1 MAPASTLPRGTRVDR
16 YEIDQLLGE
25 GAYGAVYRARHV
37 LTEQWV
43 ALKVLRCAASDGEAF
58 DRLVRE
64 ARAVAEVGSSRVV
77 RVFDCG
83 VSPNEQ
89 LGFLAMEL
97 LTGCDLAELVHREGP
112 FGVERAVDIVV
123 QILEGLTFAH
133 DRGVVHR
140 DMKPANVFV
149 TRVDSPAGQSQDFV
163 KLLDFGISK
172 MRRADSVMTAPGLT
186 MGTPGYI
193 APEQIGN
200 ARDADGRADLF
211 SVAVILYELL
221 TRQKPYSTRSYH
233 EFVAELQAGKARPV
247 RELAPSVP
255 ESLATIVE
263 RGLARDP
270 DARWQTARTFAAA
283 LRGISGLTLPSLS
296 AAATPTLRRDDA
308 TSSAAAVTAHARRP
322 PPVSVT
328 APTLMVSSSSHP
340 AHRGAPTQQVA
351 PPTQPTTAGATVQ
364 TASARPAYAHAAGS
378 DRTPLLILIMSLGLG
393 LALILGCVGIFL
405 ALRSPEPPR
414 VTVGASGA
422 SPGDDP
428 PEPAAKKK
436 SKKSDETPSEPE
448 SHKKK
453 GDPAPESAAD
463 PDESSAGSLASSAGV
478 EIEEP
483 RVVSAGLD
491 TVEIRR
497 VLKKSITGM
506 DECRR
511 KTAEHVMAAV
521 HVHPVGQVTLA
532 GPAPDNKGNENA
544 ARCVA
549 ERFRSATTGWVQP
562 ADASGIIFFEVALK
576 PKT

>member
-1 MAPASTLPRGTRVDR
+1 MGPASKLPRGTRVDR
-16 YEIDQLLGE
+16 YEVDQLLGE

-43 ALKVLRCAASDGEAF
+43 ALKVLRCDASDTEAF

-64 ARAVAEVGSSRVV
+64 ARAVAQVGSARVV

-83 VSPNEQ
+83 VAAQEQ

-97 LTGCDLAELVHREGP
+97 LTGCDLADLVQREGP
-112 FGVERAVDIVV
+112 LGVERAVDIVV
-123 QILEGLTFAH
+123 QMLEGLTVAH
-133 DRGVVHR
+133 DRGIVHR

-149 TRVDSPAGQSQDFV
+149 TRTEATAGPSQDFV

-172 MRRADSVMTAPGLT
+172 MRRADAVMTAPGLT

-233 EFVAELQAGKARPV
+233 EFVAELQAGKARPI
-247 RELAPSVP
+247 RELAPHVP
-255 ESLATIVE
+255 ESLAKVVE

-283 LRGISGLTLPSLS
+283 LRGIGELTLPSLS
-296 AAATPTLRRDDA
+296 AAATPTLRRDDTPLTA
-308 TSSAAAVTAHARRP
+308 PAQSHVTHSPRM

-328 APTLMVSSSSHP
+328 APTLMVESSSP
-340 AHRGAPTQQVA
+340 RTQHV
-351 PPTQPTTAGATVQ
+351 PPPGMHASQPPQPTTAGAMVQ
-364 TASARPAYAHAAGS
+364 TFAPAPQPA
-378 DRTPLLILIMSLGLG
+378 DRTPLLLTLIAIGLG
-393 LALILGCVGIFL
+393 LTAIIGGVGIYL
-405 ALRSPEPPR
+405 ALRPAP
-414 VTVGASGA
+414 SGA
-422 SPGDDP
+422 PSTTTVVAKPPSDDVDDEQ
-428 PEPAAKKK
+428 EPAAKKK
-436 SKKSDETPSEPE
+436 PKKHDESTNGFKPPPKKEPKPEPE
-448 SHKKK
+448 
-453 GDPAPESAAD
+453 E
-463 PDESSAGSLASSAGV
+463 ESSAGALASSSGV

-483 RVVSAGLD
+483 RVVSAALD
-491 TVEIRR
+491 TAEIRR

-511 KTAEHVMAAV
+511 TTAEHVMAAV
-521 HVHPVGQVTLA
+521 HVHPVGKITLA

-549 ERFRSATTGWVQP
+549 ERFKEAAKGWVQP
-562 ADASGIIFFEVALK
+562 SDASGIIFFEVDLK
-576 PKT
+576 KK